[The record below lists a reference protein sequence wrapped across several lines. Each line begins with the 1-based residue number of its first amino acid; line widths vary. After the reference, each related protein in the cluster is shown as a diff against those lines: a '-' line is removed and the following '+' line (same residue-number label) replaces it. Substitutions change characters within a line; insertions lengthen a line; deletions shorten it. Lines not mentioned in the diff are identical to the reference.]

1 MAKTESKKV
10 LITKIDGEQAR
21 RSIGRKDIGL
31 EVLGKP
37 ETGKM
42 YYLQPIDDVRC
53 GIRTSIVCEVL
64 DDSTFRTANSTY
76 RIEEIKGNIS
86 INIWDDFYD
95 DGHVPEGK
103 KVETKAYVE
112 GETNEELAEKGM
124 ECMYNFIKDLSILKG
139 VEVRLSGDRIYF
151 TDLTHKILDAL
162 TKVLDKEILV
172 VDGYEL
178 DIYSE
183 S

>member
-1 MAKTESKKV
+1 MKTESKKI
-10 LITKIDGEQAR
+10 LITKVDGDSTR

-42 YYLQPIDDVRC
+42 YYLQPINDKWT
-53 GIRTSIVCEVL
+53 GIRTSVICEIL
-64 DDSTFRTANSTY
+64 DDNTFRTANSTY
-76 RIEEIKGNIS
+76 RIEEIKGRIS
-86 INIWDDFYD
+86 INIWDDFWD
-95 DGHVPEGK
+95 DGYVPEGK
-103 KVETKAYVE
+103 RVETKAYVE
-112 GETNEELAEKGM
+112 SETDEELAGKGM
-124 ECMYNFIKDLSILKG
+124 KCMYDFISGLSILKG
-139 VEVRLSGDRIYF
+139 VEVKLSGDRIYF
-151 TDLTHKILDAL
+151 TDLTHKILDGL
-162 TKVLDKEILV
+162 MEILDKEILV